1 MWIDKLIHTKSYC
14 ITLFRKKNYSL
25 QVIGL
30 HKNGYGRILSECM
43 FTAKILYCLWVT
55 LANEDD
61 DFVLVTTKALPK
73 YKKWSEEQ
81 QMKFIRERI
90 LGKTNEELVKVS

>member
-1 MWIDKLIHTKSYC
+1 
-14 ITLFRKKNYSL
+14 
-25 QVIGL
+25 
-30 HKNGYGRILSECM
+30 M

-61 DFVLVTTKALPK
+61 NFVLVTTKPLPK
-73 YKKWSEEQ
+73 FKEWSEEQ
-81 QMKFIRERI
+81 QIKFIRERI